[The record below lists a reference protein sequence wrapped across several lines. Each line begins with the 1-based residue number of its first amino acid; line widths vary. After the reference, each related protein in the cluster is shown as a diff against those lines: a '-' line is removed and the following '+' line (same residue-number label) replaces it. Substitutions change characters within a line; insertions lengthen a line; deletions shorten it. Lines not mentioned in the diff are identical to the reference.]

1 MARCSTAT
9 LAMATGWAIA
19 VIVQSLLAIAVGLAA
34 GPLQAEETGA
44 EPELPAELVAA
55 EQLYREEGPE
65 AAQAAFLRLSAQYRD
80 SGNVKAEATAVRFIG
95 EIQWRLGEYEAA
107 GKVLSQAIELAKAA
121 NDRAVEA
128 KVLNVLG
135 LLRWDLGEYDA
146 ALDSFSRAGVIAETL
161 GDRRLQGAVLNNAAL
176 VRDELGQYR
185 ESLSQYQRV
194 LSLYKGQDFARGEGD
209 TLGNI
214 GGVHLLLGQFRLAL
228 EHYQLALA
236 ISEALQSVTSM
247 SQDHGNIALSL
258 LGMGDSA
265 GALQHFERAI
275 ELAESAGMRQDVAF
289 WTRGKANAM
298 IRQGQYQQGLNL
310 HRAAVDLYAEL
321 DAKTE
326 AVEATHDL
334 GAMYLAL
341 GDPAS
346 AGDWFERSM
355 ALAREIGLPRGITSN
370 LLALGDLQVRR
381 QGLEEADALYR
392 QAWQRAREGA
402 EMMLAAEALLRLS
415 AIHRQQQ
422 RYTEASEEA
431 SQALALASELETPYL
446 QSAAQ
451 FQLGEISRIQGQH
464 DRALE
469 QFQAARD
476 ALPEVVD
483 PELSWQIH
491 YGAGLSLSA
500 KGQTQAAIR
509 ELQAAIELIEGVRNR
524 LEEQRFRVGYVQDKF
539 QVYADLVRLQMSAGQ
554 AESAF
559 STAER
564 LRARSYLD
572 LVERDVADPTVDK
585 DLAQEIELRERIRH
599 LRAALGEENS
609 LPSADQRQPAI
620 NVFSEE
626 LLAAERAYESLL
638 DDRRRLGALR
648 RITRVP
654 TYNEVK
660 GQLAVGEGLLEY
672 VVAEEKVMIFVL
684 TREGILAVSG
694 DMGRDRLASRVELL
708 RDLIRRPDGDRWK
721 RPSASLAEVLLAPL
735 EQTQALARLHH
746 LYIVPHGT
754 LNYLPFSLLP
764 SSADGDRLVLEDFT
778 IAYLPTAAA
787 LLENRFPGAADQRL
801 LAVAPARS
809 GLQHAQAEANTVFE
823 LFHPDSRL
831 LTGSAATETLFKNVA
846 GDYGVLHLATHGYFN
861 KLNPLL
867 SGLELEADADND
879 GLLELHEILGL
890 KLDADLVTLSACQT
904 GLGSG
909 HFAEIPAGDDF
920 VGLTRAFLYAG
931 SKAVMATLWE
941 VDDASTAELM
951 RGFYERLRVSAETP
965 NRATALAEAQRALRA
980 TEEYRHPYYWAP
992 FVLMGAS
999 GRRPAAPS
1007 ISTGA

>member
-1 MARCSTAT
+1 M
-9 LAMATGWAIA
+9 
-19 VIVQSLLAIAVGLAA
+19 GLSA
-34 GPLQAEETGA
+34 GPLQAEEASA
-44 EPELPAELVAA
+44 ERELPAELAVA
-55 EQLYREEGPE
+55 EQLYREQGPE
-65 AAQAAFLRLSAQYRD
+65 AAQAEFLRLSALYRD
-80 SGNVKAEATAVRFIG
+80 AGDLIAEATAVRFIG
-95 EIQWRLGEYEAA
+95 EIHWRLGDYEAA
-107 GKVLSQAIELAKAA
+107 GSVLGEAIELAKAA
-121 NDRAVEA
+121 DDRNLEA
-128 KVLNVLG
+128 KALNVLG
-135 LLRWDLGEYDA
+135 LVRWDLGEYDA
-146 ALDSFSRAGVIAETL
+146 ALDSFSRAEAMAETL

-185 ESLSQYQRV
+185 ESLAQYQRV
-194 LSLYKGQDFARGEGD
+194 LSLYQDQDFARGEGD

-214 GGVHLLLGQFRLAL
+214 GGVHLLLGQYRQAL
-228 EHYQLALA
+228 EHYQRALA

-258 LGMGDSA
+258 LGMGDLT
-265 GALQHFERAI
+265 GALQHFQRAI

-289 WTRGKANAM
+289 WMRGKANAM
-298 IRQGQYQQGLNL
+298 IRQGQYQQGLEL
-310 HRAAVDLYAEL
+310 HRAAVELYAEL
-321 DAKTE
+321 KAKTE
-326 AVEATHDL
+326 AVEASHDL
-334 GAMYLAL
+334 GAMYLSL

-346 AGDWFERSM
+346 AEDWFERSM
-355 ALAREIGLPRGITSN
+355 ALAREIGLSRGITTN

-415 AIHRQQQ
+415 VIHLRQQ
-422 RYTEASEEA
+422 RYAEAAEEA
-431 SQALALASELETPYL
+431 SQALAIAKELEAPYT

-451 FQLGEISRIQGQH
+451 FQLGETSRMQGEH

-476 ALPEVVD
+476 ALPDVAD

-491 YGAGLSLSA
+491 YGAGLSLA
-500 KGQTQAAIR
+500 AVGQTPAAIR

-539 QVYADLVRLQMSAGQ
+539 QVYADLVRLQMSAGRV
-554 AESAF
+554 ESAF

-572 LVERDVADPTVDK
+572 LVERDVADPTVDR
-585 DLAQEIELRERIRH
+585 DLAKEIELRERIRR
-599 LRAALGEENS
+599 LRDALSEENA
-609 LPSADQRQPAI
+609 LPAADQRQPAI
-620 NVFSEE
+620 IVFNEE
-626 LLAAERAYESLL
+626 LQAAERAYESLL
-638 DDRRRLGALR
+638 DDRRRLGASR
-648 RITRVP
+648 RIARVP
-654 TYNEVK
+654 TYKEVK
-660 GQLAVGEGLLEY
+660 DQLAEGEGLVEY
-672 VVAEEKVMIFVL
+672 VVAEDQVMIFVL

-694 DMGRDRLASRVELL
+694 DMGRDRLSSRVELL
-708 RDLIRRPDGDRWK
+708 RDLIRRPDGDRWM
-721 RPSASLAEVLLAPL
+721 RPAASLADVLLGPL
-735 EQTQALARLHH
+735 EQARVLANLHH
-746 LYIVPHGT
+746 LYVVPHGT

-764 SSADGDRLVLEDFT
+764 SSAQGDRLVLEDFT
-778 IAYLPTAAA
+778 IDYLPTAAA
-787 LLENRFPGAADQRL
+787 LLESRIPGTADQRL

-809 GLQHAQAEANTVFE
+809 GLQHAQAEANAVFE

-831 LTGSAATETLFKNVA
+831 LMGDAATETLFKSVA

-931 SKAVMATLWE
+931 SEAVMATLWE

-951 RGFYERLRVSAETP
+951 RGFYERLRVSAEMP
-965 NRATALAEAQRALRA
+965 NRATALAEAQRELRA
-980 TEEYRHPYYWAP
+980 TEKYRHPYYWAP

-999 GRRPAAPS
+999 RSHPHKAL
-1007 ISTGA
+1007 GA